1 MTNRMLTS
9 ARSLAVLAAISMGFR
24 RAPAGPAV
32 APEPLCRPLLDEAGD
47 RWMFGEPD
55 SAMSSEAYL
64 CRAEMSRV
72 SGALTGLRSLLT
84 QITRHGVLT
93 DGLAIAAPMTPL
105 RADNLLFDGE
115 YTPHDADVLP
125 FEDADLFIE
134 GAIAQSRW
142 PVVREEMSRV
152 A

>member
-1 MTNRMLTS
+1 MTNRMLTT
-9 ARSLAVLAAISMGFR
+9 ARSLAVLAAVTIGLR
-24 RAPAGPAV
+24 RAPAGQAA
-32 APEPLCRPLLDEAGD
+32 APEPLYQPLMDETD
-47 RWMFGEPD
+47 DTWMFGEAD
-55 SAMSSEAYL
+55 TAMSSEAYL
-64 CRAEMSRV
+64 CRTEMSRV

-105 RADNLLFDGE
+105 RADDLLFDGE
-115 YTPHDADVLP
+115 FAPHDADVLP

-142 PVVREEMSRV
+142 PVVREDLSRV

>member
-1 MTNRMLTS
+1 MTNRMLTT
-9 ARSLAVLAAISMGFR
+9 ARSLAVLAAVTIGIR
-24 RAPAGPAV
+24 RTPAGLV
-32 APEPLCRPLLDEAGD
+32 ASPEPLCRPLNDEAD
-47 RWMFGEPD
+47 DTWMFGE
-55 SAMSSEAYL
+55 AETALSSGAYL
-64 CRAEMSRV
+64 CGAEMSRV
-72 SGALTGLRSLLT
+72 SGALAGLRSLLT

-105 RADNLLFDGE
+105 RADDLLFDGE
-115 YTPHDADVLP
+115 FAPHNADVLP

-142 PVVREEMSRV
+142 PVVSEDLSRV